1 MYRYTAEKTAYG
13 RRRICRT
20 PESREKQTPTTA
32 ERV

>member
-13 RRRICRT
+13 RRICRT
-20 PESREKQTPTTA
+20 PDSREKQTPTTA